1 MQYHPTPVTPPP
13 SQDVRIKGVFSTTSR
28 ITVGFGHTKKKI
40 SQNVLVFAV
49 EEEDG
54 NISIQSLN
62 AHFVPTG
69 TAKVITR
76 ENLLKNYLPE
86 PDVYLSK
93 VFPMMRAVE
102 KSVARGE
109 RHLRNNETFSAEMEF
124 KTALRIDEENIRATF
139 GLGLSYLAR
148 GDTQHGAIVFRR
160 LVRLNAAFE
169 PRHKHMFNQFGISL
183 RKNKMYPQALKYY
196 VKASIISGED
206 ENLIFNMGRTFLEKG
221 RPTLALKFV
230 DKALAMNPNLT
241 EARKFKTFLEKRIG
255 SFAPRSSNAPKPAK
269 TYKFL

>member
-1 MQYHPTPVTPPP
+1 MQHHPKPLTEFPG
-13 SQDVRIKGVFSTTSR
+13 QDIRIKGVFSTTSR
-28 ITVGFGHTKKKI
+28 TTVGFGHTKKKI
-40 SQNVLVFAV
+40 SQNILVFAV
-49 EEEDG
+49 EQEDG
-54 NISIQSLN
+54 KISIQSLN

-69 TAKVITR
+69 TAKVVTR

-93 VFPMMRAVE
+93 VFPMMRSVE

-148 GDTQHGAIVFRR
+148 GDTQRGAIVFRR
-160 LVRLNAAFE
+160 LVRLDAAFE

-196 VKASIISGED
+196 AKARIISGED
-206 ENLIFNMGRTFLEKG
+206 ENLIFNMARTFYEKD
-221 RPTLALKFV
+221 RPTLALKFLA
-230 DKALAMNPNLT
+230 KALAMNPNLA
-241 EARKFKTFLEKRIG
+241 EARKFRIFLDQRLGTCPPKASNASKPSQTSTFL
-255 SFAPRSSNAPKPAK
+255 
-269 TYKFL
+269 

>member
-93 VFPMMRAVE
+93 VFPMMRTVE

-148 GDTQHGAIVFRR
+148 GDTQRGAIVFRR
-160 LVRLNAAFE
+160 LVRLEAAFE

-183 RKNKMYPQALKYY
+183 RKNGHYDESIRYYEKSLEIVDSDENVYFNLARVYFEKGQNELCVGSLEAALALNPGFIEAQKFLKYCS
-196 VKASIISGED
+196 KQA
-206 ENLIFNMGRTFLEKG
+206 
-221 RPTLALKFV
+221 
-230 DKALAMNPNLT
+230 
-241 EARKFKTFLEKRIG
+241 
-255 SFAPRSSNAPKPAK
+255 
-269 TYKFL
+269 